1 MHKRKAAS
9 KLDCAPHIADKT
21 IGKQCS
27 PLVGTQTQTSAS
39 WALWHYSNIWPCQKK
54 RAANSICMF
63 AKVLV
68 RLACHLSPESRRTQT
83 QPTCDSHTVY
93 IDFKNFGSFD
103 LDAHLTFASAKSDLK
118 RVSNRAGTMN
128 CSASFGGGGLQR
140 RGMKPA
146 TDQAWSM
153 TAAARAFQTTPEC
166 PAQAA

>member
-1 MHKRKAAS
+1 MQAGHFGIIATSGPAKRKGLLTVFA
-9 KLDCAPHIADKT
+9 
-21 IGKQCS
+21 
-27 PLVGTQTQTSAS
+27 
-39 WALWHYSNIWPCQKK
+39 
-54 RAANSICMF
+54 MF

-68 RLACHLSPESRRTQT
+68 RLACHLSPESRQTQP

-93 IDFKNFGSFD
+93 IDFRNFGSFD
-103 LDAHLTFASAKSDLK
+103 LDAQLTFASAKSDLK

-146 TDQAWSM
+146 IDQAWSM